1 MQLENYEDYD
11 NEGETIPTKN
21 KWNNVSV
28 DLDKVKASKFTEQ
41 HSFTFGDAH
50 EFMKMDNSYDGY
62 LNAYDELNF
71 FAYKYQRIN
80 GEWPNVYRF
89 EQFDVTSF
97 VKSLFKNIDVPLQSY
112 VKVSHQ
118 DTDGSKI
125 ISMLIAFDKNLVLY
139 IDGPEK
145 GAVYYTPKDEFNPD
159 SQLHTL
165 LSLLKTAKRPKVA
178 KNKIYVVYKTNS
190 GFEKTGFNVTK
201 RKMSLDEN
209 YNDDFLPVA
218 DKIIKGLNDKHKS
231 NLVILTGGPGTG
243 KTSFIRYL
251 TSKVRKNII
260 FISPDMV
267 QEITDPSFI
276 PFLIK
281 NSDAI
286 LIIEDGEP
294 AVGKRD
300 SGERSSAVSNLLNL
314 TDGLL
319 SDCLRIS
326 IVITLNTNQKNIDE
340 ALQRKGRMLMSYNFD
355 KLCSKKTDKLLSKLG
370 HNTINP
376 DPMTLADIYF
386 YANTNSSNIPVT
398 RKQIGFRN

>member
-1 MQLENYEDYD
+1 MQLENYDDYD
-11 NEGETIPTKN
+11 HNGDEIQTVN
-21 KWNNVSV
+21 KWKNVV
-28 DLDKVKASKFTEQ
+28 IDIDKIQRK
-41 HSFTFGDAH
+41 
-50 EFMKMDNSYDGY
+50 EFSNLTHIPLFADVHAFMNMKNSYDAY
-62 LNAYDELNF
+62 LNAYDEMNF
-71 FAYKYQRIN
+71 FAFKFQKIN
-80 GEWPNVYRF
+80 KEWPNVYRF
-89 EQFDVTSF
+89 EEFNAT
-97 VKSLFKNIDVPLQSY
+97 LFLKNVFKYFKVPTESTI
-112 VKVSHQ
+112 KVSYQ
-118 DTDGSKI
+118 NESGSKI
-125 ISMLIAFDKNLVLY
+125 ISLMIAFQSNLILY

-145 GAVYYTPKDEFNPD
+145 GAIFYSPKDEENPD
-159 SQLHTL
+159 SFLYTL
-165 LSLLKTAKRPKVA
+165 LGLLKTAKGPKIS
-178 KNKIYVVYKTNS
+178 KNKIYVVYKSNT
-190 GFEKTGFNVTK
+190 GFEKTGFNVSK
-201 RKMSLDEN
+201 KKINLQEN

-218 DKIIKGLNDKHKS
+218 EKIIKGLNDKHKS

-251 TSKVRKNII
+251 TSRVKKNII

-267 QEITDPSFI
+267 DAITDPSFI

-294 AVGKRD
+294 AVGKRG

-355 KLCSKKTDKLLSKLG
+355 KLCAKKTDALLSKLG
-370 HNTINP
+370 HGIINP
-376 DPMTLADIYF
+376 EPMTLADIYF
-386 YANTNSSNIPVT
+386 YDDDNNNSSSSRT
-398 RKQIGFRN
+398 QIGFKN